1 MYTCMYNHIQCMYM
15 VQYCNTQSYMYMY
28 MYLFQEL
35 NSKAEGKFN
44 RLKAQ
49 AKTKITTLNRELERL
64 REEHGAPP
72 LDISVQ
78 VCISIALLISYTR
91 CILCL
96 CIYRVSFRGP
106 LATVPHPPKRIVVN
120 IINKHMSRYYYI
132 NEFAPPLFLTLMFC
146 PLDEMSK

>member
-1 MYTCMYNHIQCMYM
+1 
-15 VQYCNTQSYMYMY
+15 MY

-72 LDISVQ
+72 LDISAQ

-91 CILCL
+91 CIL

-106 LATVPHPPKRIVVN
+106 LATVPHPPKTIVVN
-120 IINKHMSRYYYI
+120 IINIYISRYYI
-132 NEFAPPLFLTLMFC
+132 
-146 PLDEMSK
+146 